1 LTPESPTQPIIPYY
15 EDLTSLLADI
25 EIYHSSV
32 YEFQMINPIENNNSS
47 ITDNTCVI
55 STRILNQ
62 EEERPI
68 LKSIS
73 ANNCSQPRYVLCETK
88 TLIVPNFQQGCF
100 RKPLIL
106 DLPAL
111 ISNRL
116 TYQLCLTVCRELQ
129 TKLVIIHI
137 NKCYCLNGFV
147 SKKFNLTADLGE
159 YQKQD
164 CGNPCLGNQH
174 EKCGND
180 DTIIV
185 FHILYSQRT
194 YNNVPKPAEPFPD
207 FIYDSCINV
216 NSFNSSTTYQFNLNH
231 IHPRHCLE
239 LCTNRQ
245 QKYALINL
253 NKCFCTNIPIKNDEY
268 NTDILS
274 NQQCS
279 KHCSANYFYTCG
291 NNESSTI
298 YSMYIMQPKCRHG
311 K

>member
-164 CGNPCLGNQH
+164 CGNPCLGNKH
-174 EKCGND
+174 EQCGND

-185 FHILYSQRT
+185 FHIINSPHI
-194 YNNVPKPAEPFPD
+194 YNNAPKPAEPFPD

-216 NSFNSSTTYQFNLNH
+216 KSFNPSTTYQFNLNH
-231 IHPRHCLE
+231 LHPRHCLE

-245 QKYALINL
+245 QKYALINS
-253 NKCFCTNIPIKNDEY
+253 NKCFCTNIPIKTDE
-268 NTDILS
+268 NADIVSHSLCS
-274 NQQCS
+274 QQ
-279 KHCSANYFYTCG
+279 CSANYFYTCG
-291 NNESSTI
+291 NNTSSTI
-298 YSMYIMQPKCRHG
+298 YSMYIMQPKCRHS